1 MPKFSHLHVHS
12 QYSLLDGAAEIP
24 AMFKKAVA
32 DGMPG
37 IALTDH
43 GNMFGAYQFIAEAEK
58 INGKSGTPKIIP
70 ILGCEFYLVEDRHRK
85 KFGGGE
91 KDQRCHQLL
100 LAKNTTGYRNLV
112 KLASLGYIQ
121 GMYGKYPRI
130 DKELLLQYHEGLIAT
145 TCCLAADVPRAITRK
160 GEAEGEKVFKW
171 WLDLFGEDYYIELQR
186 HDIPEQNEVNLV
198 LQRFAAKYKVKMIA
212 SNDSHY
218 VEQSDFNAHDILLC
232 VNTGEKQSTPTFRE
246 YGDDDAMVKGRRF
259 SFYNDQFFFK
269 STEQMSELFADL
281 PEAIDNTNE
290 IVGKVE
296 IIKLQRDIMLP
307 NFPVPPQFVIHKTS
321 IFVDR
326 KDAPGQQKEI
336 TADVRNQWE
345 FLKYITYVGANLRYG
360 DITPHLRE
368 RIDFELQT
376 IHDMGFAG
384 YFLIVSDFIKA
395 GRDMG
400 VYIGAGRGSA
410 AGSVV
415 AYCIAITNIDPMKYN
430 LLFERFLNPE
440 RISMPDIDTD
450 FDDQGRQ
457 KVIDYVVD
465 KYGQNQVAQI
475 VTYGTMAAKSSIK
488 DVARVLD
495 LDLSI
500 SNYLTK
506 LVPDK
511 PGIKLKR
518 VLTAPLTAKDAG
530 KSGVKSLEEK
540 EDLRSEDMDNIRK
553 IREIYNYE
561 GKDPS
566 LVLQKKVL
574 QEAEKLEGS
583 VRGTGI
589 HAAGIIIAPTDL
601 TDLIPVCTAKDS
613 PLWVTQFEGN
623 VIESA
628 GVIKMDFLGLKNL
641 TILKDALQ
649 MIKENHGVEIDLDTI
664 PLDDVKT
671 FELYQRGDTDG
682 TFQFESIGMKQH
694 LRNLKP
700 DKFEDLIAMNALF
713 RPGPIKYIPNY
724 IARKHGREAVSYDLP
739 IMEEILHETYGITVY
754 QEQVMLLSQ
763 KLAGFSKGKADE
775 LRKVMGKKIR
785 EKLDKMKPEFIKGG
799 VDNGHPEDKLNK
811 IWTDWEDFA
820 SYAFNKSHS
829 TCYAYIAY
837 QTAYLKVHY
846 PAEYMAALLT
856 TNLGTLENLTS
867 YLDECR
873 RMGLPVL
880 GPDVNESGLNF
891 SVNKNGEIR
900 FGLKA
905 LKGMGDA
912 AAESLILERNE
923 NGPYQTIFDFVK
935 RVNLRTV
942 NKSSWEALAQGGAFD
957 SFEGLHRAQFF
968 AKESNEDA
976 TFLEKLIRFGGS
988 FQNMQQSS
996 QQSLFGDLGPVEVPD
1011 LKLPDCQPWSNIE
1024 KLKREKAIA
1033 GFFIS
1038 GHPLDDYRFDIDT
1051 FCNASLKKLKVNM
1064 AAAANFDIYIA
1075 GIVSKVR
1082 HEVAK
1087 NGNPYGRFLLED
1099 FDESIELALF
1109 KEDYL
1114 RFKHLLLDDTIVFLK
1129 LRTALRY
1136 NTVDQWEPRIQRIS
1150 LLSDVMDE
1158 QAKSLIMQIPLDNLT
1173 ENITPKIV
1181 EAIKLN
1187 KGTCKVKIEL
1197 FDFVNNYRV
1206 ETISAHKVVCSNA
1219 LKQLRNIPGINIK
1232 VKA

>member
-1 MPKFSHLHVHS
+1 MPQFSHLHVHS

-24 AMFKKAVA
+24 AMFQKAVA
-32 DGMPG
+32 DKMPG

-43 GNMFGAYQFIAEAEK
+43 GNMFGAFQFIAEAEK
-58 INGKSGTPKIIP
+58 INGKDAVPKIKP
-70 ILGCEFYLVEDRHRK
+70 ILGCEFYLVDDRHRK

-91 KDQRCHQLL
+91 KDLRYHQLL
-100 LAKNTTGYRNLV
+100 LAKNATGYRNLV
-112 KLASLGYIQ
+112 KLASLGFIQ

-145 TCCLAADVPRAITRK
+145 TCCLAAEVPRTISRK

-171 WLDLFGEDYYIELQR
+171 WLDLFGEDYYVELQR
-186 HDIPEQNEVNLV
+186 HDIPEQNEVNAV
-198 LQRFAAKYKVKMIA
+198 LQRFAAKHNVKMIA

-218 VEQSDFNAHDILLC
+218 VEQGDFNAHDILLC

-246 YGDDDAMVKGRRF
+246 YGDDDSMVKGRRF

-269 STEQMSELFADL
+269 TTEQMGSLFADL
-281 PEAIDNTNE
+281 PEALDNTGE
-290 IVGKVE
+290 IVSKVE
-296 IIKLQRDIMLP
+296 VLRLQRDILLP
-307 NFPVPPQFVIHKTS
+307 NFPVPPKFLIHQSS

-326 KDAPGQQKEI
+326 KDLPGSKKEI

-345 FLKYITYVGANLRYG
+345 FLKYITYAGASVRYG
-360 DITPHLRE
+360 EIRQETRE

-384 YFLIVSDFIKA
+384 YFLIVSDFIRA

-400 VYIGAGRGSA
+400 VFIGAGRGSA

-415 AYCIAITNIDPMKYN
+415 AYCIGITNIDPLKYD

-457 KVIDYVVD
+457 KVIDYVVE

-475 VTYGTMAAKSSIK
+475 VTFGTMAARSSIK

-495 LDLSI
+495 LDLGL

-506 LVPDK
+506 LVPEK
-511 PGIKLKR
+511 PGIKLTR
-518 VLTAPLTAKDAG
+518 VLTAPMLAKEGA
-530 KSGVKSLEEK
+530 KSLEEK
-540 EDLRSEDMDNIRK
+540 EELKPEDFENVRKLREV
-553 IREIYNYE
+553 YHYE
-561 GKDPS
+561 GKDES
-566 LVLQKKVL
+566 LILQRKVL
-574 QEAEKLEGS
+574 HEAEKLEGS
-583 VRGTGI
+583 IRGTGV

-613 PLWVTQFEGN
+613 ELWLTQFEGN
-623 VIESA
+623 IIESA

-641 TILKDALQ
+641 TILKDALV
-649 MIKENHGVEIDLDTI
+649 MIETNHGLKIDIDAI
-664 PLDDVKT
+664 PLDDPLT

-739 IMEEILHETYGITVY
+739 VMEEILHETYGITVY

-775 LRKVMGKKIR
+775 LRKAMGKKIR
-785 EKLDKMKPEFIKGG
+785 EKLDKLKPEFIAGG
-799 VDNGHPEDKLNK
+799 AANGHPEDRLKK
-811 IWTDWEDFA
+811 IWSDWEDFA

-829 TCYAYIAY
+829 TCYAFLAY

-856 TNLGTLENLTS
+856 TNLGTLETLAL

-873 RMGLPVL
+873 RMGILVL

-891 SVNKNGEIR
+891 TVNQNGEIR

-912 AAESLILERNE
+912 AADSLLAERIA
-923 NGPYQTIFDFVK
+923 NGPFKGIFDFIK

-942 NKSSWEALAQGGAFD
+942 NKGSMEALAQGGAFD
-957 SFEGLHRAQFF
+957 SFEGMHRAQFF
-968 AKESNEDA
+968 ARETSED
-976 TFLEKLIRFGGS
+976 TSFLEKLIRFGSS

-996 QQSLFGDLGPVEVPD
+996 QQSLFGDLGPVEIPD
-1011 LKLPDCQPWSNIE
+1011 LKLPDCQPWSNLE
-1024 KLKREKAIA
+1024 KLKREKATA

-1038 GHPLDDYRFDIDT
+1038 GHPLDDYRIELEN
-1051 FCNASLKKLKVNM
+1051 FCNSSVKKLKSNLAM
-1064 AAAANFDIYIA
+1064 AERMEVTVA
-1075 GIVSKVR
+1075 GIISKVR
-1082 HEVAK
+1082 HEVGK
-1087 NGNPYGRFLLED
+1087 SGNPYGKFTIED
-1099 FDESIELALF
+1099 FDESMELMLF

-1114 RFKHLLLDDTIVFLK
+1114 RFKHLLNEDTMVYLRLK
-1129 LRTALRY
+1129 TQPRY
-1136 NTVDQWEPRIQRIS
+1136 NQPDQYDVRVQRIS
-1150 LLSDVMDE
+1150 LLADLMDE
-1158 QAKSLIMQIPLDNLT
+1158 QAKLLTLQVSVDNLSDNLT
-1173 ENITPKIV
+1173 RKLIEIV
-1181 EAIKLN
+1181 KSN
-1187 KGTCKVKIEL
+1187 RGNCKV
-1197 FDFVNNYRV
+1197 RV
-1206 ETISAHKVVCSNA
+1206 ELLDLVNTFKVELSAGNHKVLCSKA
-1219 LKQLRNIPGINIK
+1219 VAQLKQLPGVIFRIK
-1232 VKA
+1232 A

>member
-12 QYSLLDGAAEIP
+12 QFSLLDGAAEIP
-24 AMFKKAVA
+24 AMFTKAVA

-37 IALTDH
+37 IAITDH
-43 GNMFGAYQFIAEAEK
+43 GNMFGAFQFIAEAEK
-58 INGKSGTPKIIP
+58 KNKDPKNPIIKP

-91 KDQRCHQLL
+91 KDLRYHQLL
-100 LAKNTTGYRNLV
+100 LAKNAIGYRNLV

-145 TCCLAADVPRAITRK
+145 TCCLAAEVPRTISRK

-171 WLDLFGEDYYIELQR
+171 WLDIFGEDYYVELQR
-186 HDIPEQNEVNLV
+186 HEIPEQNEVNLI
-198 LQRFAAKYKVKMIA
+198 LQRFAAKYNVKMIA

-246 YGDDDAMVKGRRF
+246 YGDDDAMVRGKRF

-269 STEQMSELFADL
+269 STGEMSSLFADL
-281 PEAIDNTNE
+281 PQAIDNTNE
-290 IVGKVE
+290 IVDKVE
-296 IIKLQRDIMLP
+296 ILKLQRDILLP
-307 NFPVPPQFVIHKTS
+307 NFPVPPEFLIHQKS

-326 KDAPGQQKEI
+326 KDKPGEQKEI

-345 FLKYITYVGANLRYG
+345 FLRHITYVGAKVRYG
-360 DITPHLRE
+360 EITEETRE
-368 RIDFELQT
+368 RLDFELHT

-384 YFLIVSDFIKA
+384 YFLIVSDFIRA
-395 GRDMG
+395 GREMN
-400 VYIGAGRGSA
+400 VFIGAGRGSA

-415 AYCIAITNIDPMKYN
+415 AYCIGITNIDPLKYN

-488 DVARVLD
+488 DVARVMD

-518 VLTAPLTAKDAG
+518 VLTAPITSKEGDN
-530 KSGVKSLEEK
+530 SLEAK
-540 EDLRSEDMDNIRK
+540 EDLRVEDLDNVRK

-561 GKDPS
+561 GADNS
-566 LVLQKKVL
+566 LQLQKNVL
-574 QEAEKLEGS
+574 HEAEKLEGS

-601 TDLIPVCTAKDS
+601 TDLIPVCVAKDS
-613 PLWVTQFEGN
+613 PLWVTQFEGT

-649 MIKENHGVEIDLDTI
+649 MIEQNHKIKLDIDQI

-671 FELYQRGDTDG
+671 YELYQRGDTDG

-739 IMEEILHETYGITVY
+739 AMEEILKETYGITVY

-775 LRKVMGKKIR
+775 LRKVMGKKIK
-785 EKLDKMKPEFIKGG
+785 EKLVKMKPEFIEGG
-799 VDNGHPEDKLNK
+799 VKNGHPEDKLNK

-856 TNLGTLENLTS
+856 ANLGTLETLTS

-873 RMGLPVL
+873 RMGLRVL

-891 SVNKNGEIR
+891 SVNQNGEIR

-912 AAESLILERNE
+912 AADSLLQERNE
-923 NGPYQTIFDFVK
+923 NGTFRNLFDFLK

-942 NKSSWEALAQGGAFD
+942 NKSSVEALAQGGAFD
-957 SFEGLHRAQFF
+957 TFEGLHRAQFF
-968 AKESNEDA
+968 AKEAGEDS
-976 TFLEKLIRFGGS
+976 TFLEKMLRFGTN
-988 FQNMQQSS
+988 FQNMQASS
-996 QQSLFGDLGPVEVPD
+996 QQSLFGDLGPVEIPD
-1011 LKLPDCQPWSNIE
+1011 PKLPDCQPWSNLE
-1024 KLKREKAIA
+1024 KLKREKLIA

-1038 GHPLDDYRFDIDT
+1038 GHPLDEYRLDIDS
-1051 FCNASLKKLKVNM
+1051 FCNANIKKVK
-1064 AAAANFDIYIA
+1064 AAVEAGNTYEMSIA
-1075 GIVSKVR
+1075 GIISKAR
-1082 HEVAK
+1082 HETAK
-1087 NGNPYGRFLLED
+1087 NGNPYGRFILED

-1109 KEDYL
+1109 REDYMKF
-1114 RFKHLLLDDTIVFLK
+1114 RHLLVEDTLVYLK
-1129 LRTALRY
+1129 VKIAAKY
-1136 NTVDQWEPRIQRIS
+1136 GSNDQFDVRINRIS
-1150 LLSDVMDE
+1150 LLSEIMDE
-1158 QAKSLIMQIPLDNLT
+1158 MTKSLTVKVDVDALNETTTNQLIDI
-1173 ENITPKIV
+1173 
-1181 EAIKLN
+1181 IKQC
-1187 KGTCKVKIEL
+1187 KGTCKIKFQML
-1197 FDFVNNYRV
+1197 DFNKGYKLDMSS
-1206 ETISAHKVVCSNA
+1206 TKYKVLSSTA
-1219 LKQLRNIPGINIK
+1219 SKLLKQIPGIHLQIK
-1232 VKA
+1232 

>member
-1 MPKFSHLHVHS
+1 
-12 QYSLLDGAAEIP
+12 
-24 AMFKKAVA
+24 MFQKAVG
-32 DGMPG
+32 DKMPG

-43 GNMFGAYQFIAEAEK
+43 GNMFGAFQFIAEAEK
-58 INGKSGTPKIIP
+58 VNGKHASPIIKP
-70 ILGCEFYLVEDRHRK
+70 IVGCEFYLVEDRHRK

-91 KDQRCHQLL
+91 KDLRYHQLL
-100 LAKNTTGYRNLV
+100 LAKNATGYRNLV

-145 TCCLAADVPRAITRK
+145 TCCLAAEVPRTISRK

-171 WLDLFGEDYYIELQR
+171 WLDIFGEDYYVELQR

-198 LQRFAAKYKVKMIA
+198 LQRFAAKYNVKMIA

-246 YGDDDAMVKGRRF
+246 YGDDDTVAKGRRF

-269 STEQMSELFADL
+269 STEQMSRLFADL
-281 PEAIDNTNE
+281 PAAIDNTNE
-290 IVGKVE
+290 IVDKVE
-296 IIKLQRDIMLP
+296 ILQLKRDILLP
-307 NFPVPPQFVIHKTS
+307 NFPVPVEFQTHTHSLFLE
-321 IFVDR
+321 R
-326 KDAPGQQKEI
+326 KDGHGKKEI

-345 FLKYITYVGANLRYG
+345 FLKHLTYIGAQVRYG
-360 DITPHLRE
+360 EVSPQIRE

-415 AYCIAITNIDPMKYN
+415 AYCTGITNIDPIKYN

-457 KVIDYVVD
+457 RVIDYVVQ

-518 VLTAPLTAKDAG
+518 VLTAPLTAKDGA
-530 KSGVKSLEEK
+530 KSLEEK
-540 EDLRSEDMDNIRK
+540 EDLRSEDMDNVRK
-553 IREIYNYE
+553 IREIYNFE
-561 GKDPS
+561 GADELMK
-566 LVLQKKVL
+566 LQKKVL

-601 TDLIPVCTAKDS
+601 TDLIPVCVAKDS

-641 TILKDALQ
+641 TILKDALL
-649 MIKENHGVEIDLDTI
+649 MIKQNHGVEIDLDTI
-664 PLDDVKT
+664 PLDDVPT
-671 FELYQRGDTDG
+671 FDLYQRGDTDG

-724 IARKHGREAVSYDLP
+724 IARKHGKEEVTYDLP
-739 IMEEILHETYGITVY
+739 IMEEILRETYGITVY

-799 VDNGHPEDKLNK
+799 VENGHPEDKLNK

-856 TNLGTLENLTS
+856 TNLGSVDSLTA

-873 RMGLPVL
+873 KMGLHVL

-891 SVNKNGEIR
+891 SVNKNKEIR

-912 AAESLILERNE
+912 AADSLLAERNE
-923 NGPYQTIFDFVK
+923 NGPYKNIFDFIK

-942 NKSSWEALAQGGAFD
+942 NKSSMEALAQGGAFD

-968 AKESNEDA
+968 YRESSEDT

-988 FQNMQQSS
+988 YQAMQQSS
-996 QQSLFGDLGPVEVPD
+996 QQSLFGDLGPVEIPD

-1033 GFFIS
+1033 SFFIS
-1038 GHPLDDYRFDIDT
+1038 GHPLDEYRFDIET
-1051 FCNASLKKLKVNM
+1051 FCNSTIKKLKDNLE
-1064 AAAANFDIYIA
+1064 AASTRDIYIA

-1087 NGNPYGRFLLED
+1087 NGNPYGRFTLED
-1099 FDESIELALF
+1099 FDDSLELSLF

-1114 RFKHLLLDDTIVFLK
+1114 KNKHMLVDDAIVYVK
-1129 LRTALRY
+1129 LRTAARWGS
-1136 NTVDQWEPRIQRIS
+1136 DQYEPRIQRIS

-1158 QAKSLIMQIPLDNLT
+1158 MAKGLILQVPIDNLNEPLT
-1173 ENITPKIV
+1173 NHIV
-1181 EAIKLN
+1181 DALQKN
-1187 KGTCKVKIEL
+1187 KGNCRVKVEF
-1197 FDFVNNYRV
+1197 FDFVNNYKV
-1206 ETISAHKVVCSNA
+1206 ETSSSKYKVLCSSATR
-1219 LKQLRNIPGINIK
+1219 QLRMVPGIHVK
-1232 VKA
+1232 VKT

>member
-1 MPKFSHLHVHS
+1 MPQFSHLHVHS

-24 AMFKKAVA
+24 AMFQKAVG
-32 DGMPG
+32 DKMPG

-43 GNMFGAYQFIAEAEK
+43 GNMFGAFQFIAEAEK
-58 INGKSGTPKIIP
+58 VNGKHAAPIIKP
-70 ILGCEFYLVEDRHRK
+70 IVGCEFYLVEDRHRK

-91 KDQRCHQLL
+91 KDLRYHQLL
-100 LAKNTTGYRNLV
+100 LAKNATGYRNLV

-145 TCCLAADVPRAITRK
+145 TCCLAAEVPRTIARK

-171 WLDLFGEDYYIELQR
+171 WLDIFGEDYYVELQR

-198 LQRFAAKYKVKMIA
+198 LQRFAAKYNVKMIA

-246 YGDDDAMVKGRRF
+246 YGDDDTVAKGRRF

-269 STEQMSELFADL
+269 STEQMSQLFADL
-281 PEAIDNTNE
+281 PAAIDNTNE
-290 IVGKVE
+290 IVDKVE
-296 IIKLQRDIMLP
+296 ILQLKRDILLP
-307 NFPVPPQFVIHKTS
+307 NFPVPVDFQTHTHSLFL
-321 IFVDR
+321 DR
-326 KDAPGQQKEI
+326 KDGPGKKEI
-336 TADVRNQWE
+336 TPDVRNQWE
-345 FLKYITYVGANLRYG
+345 FLKHLTYIGANVRYG
-360 DITPHLRE
+360 DVTPQIRE

-384 YFLIVSDFIKA
+384 YFLIVSDFIRA
-395 GRDMG
+395 GREMG

-415 AYCIAITNIDPMKYN
+415 AFCTGITNIDPIKYN

-457 KVIDYVVD
+457 RVIDYVVQ

-518 VLTAPLTAKDAG
+518 VLTAPLTAKDG
-530 KSGVKSLEEK
+530 PKSLEEK
-540 EDLRSEDMDNIRK
+540 EDLRAEDMDNVRK
-553 IREIYNYE
+553 IREIYNFE
-561 GKDPS
+561 GADTS
-566 LVLQKKVL
+566 MQLQKKVL
-574 QEAEKLEGS
+574 KEAEKLEGS

-601 TDLIPVCTAKDS
+601 TDLIPVCVAKDS

-641 TILKDALQ
+641 TILKDALL
-649 MIKENHGVEIDLDTI
+649 MIKQNHGVDIDLDTI
-664 PLDDVKT
+664 PLDDIPT

-724 IARKHGREAVSYDLP
+724 IARKHGREEVSYDLP
-739 IMEEILHETYGITVY
+739 VMEEILRETYGITVY

-799 VDNGHPEDKLNK
+799 VENGHPEDKLNK

-856 TNLGTLENLTS
+856 TNLGSVDSLTA

-873 RMGLPVL
+873 KMGLHVL

-891 SVNKNGEIR
+891 SVNKNQEIR

-912 AAESLILERNE
+912 AADSLLAERIE
-923 NGPYQTIFDFVK
+923 NGPYKNIFDFIK

-942 NKSSWEALAQGGAFD
+942 NKSSMEALAQGGAFD

-968 AKESNEDA
+968 HRESSEDT

-988 FQNMQQSS
+988 YQAMQQSS
-996 QQSLFGDLGPVEVPD
+996 QQSLFGDLGPVEIPD

-1033 GFFIS
+1033 SFFIS
-1038 GHPLDDYRFDIDT
+1038 GHPLDEFRFDIDT
-1051 FCNASLKKLKVNM
+1051 FCNATIKKLKENFE
-1064 AAAANFDIYIA
+1064 AASTRDIYIA

-1087 NGNPYGRFLLED
+1087 NGNPYGRFTLED
-1099 FDESIELALF
+1099 FDDSLELSLF

-1114 RFKHLLLDDTIVFLK
+1114 KNKHMLVDDAIVYVK
-1129 LRTALRY
+1129 LRTAARWGS
-1136 NTVDQWEPRIQRIS
+1136 DQFEPRIQRIS

-1158 QAKSLIMQIPLDNLT
+1158 MAKGLIVQVPIDNLNEPLT
-1173 ENITPKIV
+1173 NYIV
-1181 EAIKLN
+1181 DTLQKN
-1187 KGTCKVKIEL
+1187 KGNCRVKVEF
-1197 FDFVNNYRV
+1197 FDFVNNYKV
-1206 ETISAHKVVCSNA
+1206 ETSSTKYKVLCSSAA
-1219 LKQLRNIPGINIK
+1219 RQLRMMPGMNIK
-1232 VKA
+1232 VKT

>member
-24 AMFKKAVA
+24 AMFRKAVA
-32 DGMPG
+32 NGMPG
-37 IALTDH
+37 IAITDH
-43 GNMFGAYQFIAEAEK
+43 GNMFGAFQFIAEAEK
-58 INGKSGTPKIIP
+58 INAKETVPKIKP

-91 KDQRCHQLL
+91 KDVRCHQLL
-100 LAKNTTGYRNLV
+100 LAKNSTGYKNLV
-112 KLASLGYIQ
+112 KLASLGFIQ

-130 DKELLLQYHEGLIAT
+130 DKELLLQHHEGLIAT
-145 TCCLAADVPRAITRK
+145 TCCLAAEVPRTILRK

-171 WLDLFGEDYYIELQR
+171 WLDIFGEDYYVELQR
-186 HDIPEQNEVNLV
+186 HNIPEQNEVNLV
-198 LQRFAAKYKVKMIA
+198 LQRFAAKYNVKMIA

-218 VEQSDFNAHDILLC
+218 VEQSDSNAHDILLC
-232 VNTGEKQSTPTFRE
+232 VNTGAKQSTPTFRE
-246 YGDDDAMVKGRRF
+246 YGDDDAMVKGSRF

-269 STEQMSELFADL
+269 STEEMSQLFSDI

-290 IVGKVE
+290 IVSKVE
-296 IIKLQRDIMLP
+296 ILKLQRDILLP
-307 NFPVPPQFVIHKTS
+307 NFPVPLQFLIHKTS

-326 KDAPGQQKEI
+326 KDTGGKKEI

-345 FLKYITYVGANLRYG
+345 FLKHLTYIGAKVRYG
-360 DITPHLRE
+360 DITVQLRE

-395 GRDMG
+395 GREMG
-400 VYIGAGRGSA
+400 VFIGAGRGSA

-415 AYCIAITNIDPMKYN
+415 AFCIAITNIDPMKYD

-457 KVIDYVVD
+457 KVIDYVVQ

-518 VLTAPLTAKDAG
+518 VLTAPLTTKEG
-530 KSGVKSLEEK
+530 EQSLEAK

-553 IREIYNYE
+553 IREIYNYA
-561 GKDPS
+561 GTDGT
-566 LVLQKKVL
+566 LILQKKVL
-574 QEAEKLEGS
+574 HEAEKLEGS

-649 MIKENHGVEIDLDTI
+649 MIEENHGVKVDLDAI
-664 PLDDVKT
+664 PLDDTQT

-724 IARKHGREAVSYDLP
+724 IARKHGREAVTYDLP
-739 IMEEILHETYGITVY
+739 VMEEILRETYGITVY

-846 PAEYMAALLT
+846 PAEYMSALLT

-912 AAESLILERNE
+912 AAESLLLERNA
-923 NGPYQTIFDFVK
+923 NGPYSSIFDFIK

-942 NKSSWEALAQGGAFD
+942 NKGSMEALVQGGAFD

-968 AKESNEDA
+968 ARESTED
-976 TFLEKLIRFGGS
+976 TSFLEKLIRFGSS
-988 FQNMQQSS
+988 FQSMQLSS

-1011 LKLPDCQPWSNIE
+1011 LRLPDCQPWSNIE
-1024 KLKREKAIA
+1024 KLKREKLIA

-1038 GHPLDDYRFDIDT
+1038 GHPLDDFRLDIDT
-1051 FCNASLKKLKVNM
+1051 FCKSNIKKLK
-1064 AAAANFDIYIA
+1064 ANLVSLNPQDFAIA
-1075 GIVSKVR
+1075 GIISKVR
-1082 HEVAK
+1082 HEIAK
-1087 NGNPYGRFLLED
+1087 NGNPYGRFMLED
-1099 FDESIELALF
+1099 FDESIELSLF

-1114 RFKHLLLDDTIVFLK
+1114 KFRHLLVEDTIVFVK
-1129 LRTALRY
+1129 IRSQARY
-1136 NTVDQWEPRIQRIS
+1136 NATDQLEPRIQRIS
-1150 LLSDVMDE
+1150 LLSDLMDE
-1158 QAKSLIMQIPLDNLT
+1158 QAKALVIQIPFENLT
-1173 ENITPKIV
+1173 EILTRQLVDTLKM
-1181 EAIKLN
+1181 N

-1197 FDFVNNYRV
+1197 LDFVNNYKV
-1206 ETISAHKVVCSNA
+1206 EMVAPHHKVICSKTINHLKA
-1219 LKQLRNIPGINIK
+1219 LNGITCK

>member
-1 MPKFSHLHVHS
+1 M
-12 QYSLLDGAAEIP
+12 
-24 AMFKKAVA
+24 
-32 DGMPG
+32 
-37 IALTDH
+37 
-43 GNMFGAYQFIAEAEK
+43 
-58 INGKSGTPKIIP
+58 
-70 ILGCEFYLVEDRHRK
+70 
-85 KFGGGE
+85 
-91 KDQRCHQLL
+91 
-100 LAKNTTGYRNLV
+100 
-112 KLASLGYIQ
+112 
-121 GMYGKYPRI
+121 
-130 DKELLLQYHEGLIAT
+130 
-145 TCCLAADVPRAITRK
+145 
-160 GEAEGEKVFKW
+160 
-171 WLDLFGEDYYIELQR
+171 
-186 HDIPEQNEVNLV
+186 
-198 LQRFAAKYKVKMIA
+198 
-212 SNDSHY
+212 
-218 VEQSDFNAHDILLC
+218 
-232 VNTGEKQSTPTFRE
+232 
-246 YGDDDAMVKGRRF
+246 
-259 SFYNDQFFFK
+259 
-269 STEQMSELFADL
+269 
-281 PEAIDNTNE
+281 
-290 IVGKVE
+290 
-296 IIKLQRDIMLP
+296 
-307 NFPVPPQFVIHKTS
+307 
-321 IFVDR
+321 
-326 KDAPGQQKEI
+326 
-336 TADVRNQWE
+336 
-345 FLKYITYVGANLRYG
+345 
-360 DITPHLRE
+360 
-368 RIDFELQT
+368 
-376 IHDMGFAG
+376 
-384 YFLIVSDFIKA
+384 
-395 GRDMG
+395 
-400 VYIGAGRGSA
+400 
-410 AGSVV
+410 
-415 AYCIAITNIDPMKYN
+415 
-430 LLFERFLNPE
+430 LFERFLNPE

-457 KVIDYVVD
+457 KVIDYVVQ

-495 LDLSI
+495 LDLSF

-518 VLTAPLTAKDAG
+518 VLTAPLTPKDG
-530 KSGVKSLEEK
+530 KNSLEEK
-540 EDLRSEDMDNIRK
+540 EDLRSEDMDNVRK
-553 IREIYNYE
+553 IREIYNFT
-561 GKDPS
+561 GTDAS
-566 LVLQKKVL
+566 LLLQKKVL

-613 PLWVTQFEGN
+613 DLWVTQFEGN
-623 VIESA
+623 IIESA

-649 MIKENHGVEIDLDTI
+649 MIEENHNKKIDIDTI
-664 PLDDVKT
+664 PLDDAAT
-671 FELYQRGDTDG
+671 FELYQKGETDG

-739 IMEEILHETYGITVY
+739 IMEEILRETYGITVY

-785 EKLDKMKPEFIKGG
+785 EKLDKMKPEFITGG
-799 VDNGHPEDKLNK
+799 AANGHPEDKLNK

-846 PAEYMAALLT
+846 PSEYMAALLT
-856 TNLGTLENLTS
+856 ANLSTVDNLTA

-873 RMGLPVL
+873 RMGLVVS

-891 SVNKNGEIR
+891 SVNKNKEIR

-912 AAESLILERNE
+912 AADSLILERTE
-923 NGPYQTIFDFVK
+923 NGPYLNIFDFVK

-942 NKSSWEALAQGGAFD
+942 NKSSLEALAQGGAFD
-957 SFEGLHRAQFF
+957 SFEGMHRAQFF
-968 AKESNEDA
+968 ARESTEDT

-988 FQNMQQSS
+988 FQAMQQSS

-1011 LKLPDCQPWSNIE
+1011 LRIPDCQPWSNIE

-1033 GFFIS
+1033 SFFIS
-1038 GHPLDDYRFDIDT
+1038 GHPLDEYRFDIDT
-1051 FCNASLKKLKVNM
+1051 FCNTSIKKLKANM
-1064 AAAANFDIYIA
+1064 AAATSHDTFIS

-1082 HEVAK
+1082 HEIAK
-1087 NGNPYGRFLLED
+1087 NGNPYGRFVLED

-1114 RFKHLLLDDTIVFLK
+1114 KYKHLLLDDAIVFVR

-1136 NTVDQWEPRIQRIS
+1136 NTNDQFEPRILRIS

-1158 QAKSLIMQIPLDNLT
+1158 LARALTVQIPVENLT
-1173 ENITPKIV
+1173 ESVTKRIV
-1181 EAIKLN
+1181 ELAKTN
-1187 KGTCKVKIEL
+1187 KGSCKLRIEL
-1197 FDFVNNYRV
+1197 LDFVNNYKLEMV
-1206 ETISAHKVVCSNA
+1206 STQYKVNCSNA
-1219 LKQLRNIPGINIK
+1219 VKQLKLIPGVNLKIK
-1232 VKA
+1232 T

>member
-12 QYSLLDGAAEIP
+12 QYSLLDGAAEIG
-24 AMFKKAVA
+24 AMFKKAVD

-43 GNMFGAYQFIAEAEK
+43 GNMFGAFQFIAEAEK
-58 INGKSGTPKIIP
+58 TNKDHGSEIIKP

-91 KDQRCHQLL
+91 KDIRYHQLL
-100 LAKNTTGYRNLV
+100 LAKNAIGYRNLV
-112 KLASLGYIQ
+112 KLASLGFIQ
-121 GMYGKYPRI
+121 GIYGKYPRI

-145 TCCLAADVPRAITRK
+145 TCCLAAEVPRAITRK
-160 GEAEGEKVFKW
+160 GEAEAEKVFKW
-171 WLDLFGEDYYIELQR
+171 WLDIFGEDYYVELQR

-198 LQRFAAKYKVKMIA
+198 LQRFAAKYNVKMIA

-218 VEQSDFNAHDILLC
+218 VEQTDFNAHDILLC
-232 VNTGEKQSTPTFRE
+232 VNTGAKQSTPTFRE
-246 YGDDDAMVKGRRF
+246 YGDDDATAKGSRF

-269 STEQMSELFADL
+269 STEQMSQLFADI

-290 IVGKVE
+290 IVSKVE
-296 IIKLQRDIMLP
+296 MLKLQRDILLP
-307 NFPVPPQFVIHKTS
+307 NFPVPAEFLIHQTS

-326 KDAPGQQKEI
+326 KDKPEKKEI

-345 FLKYITYVGANLRYG
+345 FLRHLTYIGAKVRYNELTQEIR
-360 DITPHLRE
+360 D

-400 VYIGAGRGSA
+400 VFIGAGRGSA

-415 AYCIAITNIDPMKYN
+415 AYCIAITNIDPLKYN

-440 RISMPDIDTD
+440 RVSMPDIDTD

-457 KVIDYVVD
+457 KVIDYVVQ

-500 SNYLTK
+500 SNLLTK

-518 VLTAPLTAKDAG
+518 VLTAPMTAKDG
-530 KSGVKSLEEK
+530 KKSLEEV
-540 EDLRSEDMDNIRK
+540 EDLRSEDMENIRK
-553 IREIYNYE
+553 LREIYNSTSS
-561 GKDPS
+561 DS
-566 LVLQKKVL
+566 SVVLQKKVL
-574 QEAEKLEGS
+574 LEAEKLEGS
-583 VRGTGI
+583 IRGTGI

-613 PLWVTQFEGN
+613 DLWVTQFEGN

-641 TILKDALQ
+641 TILKDALV
-649 MIKENHGVEIDLDTI
+649 MIEQNHKVVIDLDTI
-664 PLDDVKT
+664 PLDDTPT
-671 FELYQRGDTDG
+671 FELYQRGETDG

-724 IARKHGREAVSYDLP
+724 IARKHGREAVAYDLP
-739 IMEEILHETYGITVY
+739 AMEEILKETYGITVY

-763 KLAGFSKGKADE
+763 KLAGFSKGTADE
-775 LRKVMGKKIR
+775 LRKAMGKKIR
-785 EKLDKMKPEFIKGG
+785 EKLDKLKPQFIEGG
-799 VDNGHPEDKLNK
+799 TANGHPDEKLKK

-820 SYAFNKSHS
+820 AYAFNKSHS

-856 TNLGTLENLTS
+856 SNLGTVDNLTI

-873 RMGLPVL
+873 RMGLRVL

-891 SVNKNGEIR
+891 SVNKNNEIR

-912 AAESLILERNE
+912 AADSLLEE
-923 NGPYQTIFDFVK
+923 
-935 RVNLRTV
+935 RTA
-942 NKSSWEALAQGGAFD
+942 N
-957 SFEGLHRAQFF
+957 
-968 AKESNEDA
+968 
-976 TFLEKLIRFGGS
+976 GS
-988 FQNMQQSS
+988 FKS
-996 QQSLFGDLGPVEVPD
+996 
-1011 LKLPDCQPWSNIE
+1011 
-1024 KLKREKAIA
+1024 
-1033 GFFIS
+1033 IS
-1038 GHPLDDYRFDIDT
+1038 
-1051 FCNASLKKLKVNM
+1051 
-1064 AAAANFDIYIA
+1064 
-1075 GIVSKVR
+1075 
-1082 HEVAK
+1082 
-1087 NGNPYGRFLLED
+1087 
-1099 FDESIELALF
+1099 
-1109 KEDYL
+1109 
-1114 RFKHLLLDDTIVFLK
+1114 
-1129 LRTALRY
+1129 
-1136 NTVDQWEPRIQRIS
+1136 
-1150 LLSDVMDE
+1150 
-1158 QAKSLIMQIPLDNLT
+1158 
-1173 ENITPKIV
+1173 
-1181 EAIKLN
+1181 
-1187 KGTCKVKIEL
+1187 
-1197 FDFVNNYRV
+1197 RV
-1206 ETISAHKVVCSNA
+1206 C
-1219 LKQLRNIPGINIK
+1219 
-1232 VKA
+1232 

>member
-24 AMFKKAVA
+24 AMFRKAVA

-43 GNMFGAYQFIAEAEK
+43 GNMFGAFQFIAEAEK
-58 INGKSGTPKIIP
+58 INGKNAVPIIKP
-70 ILGCEFYLVEDRHRK
+70 IVGCEFYLVEDRHRR
-85 KFGGGE
+85 KFTGGE
-91 KDQRCHQLL
+91 KDLRYHQLL
-100 LAKNTTGYRNLV
+100 LAKNALGYRNLV

-145 TCCLAADVPRAITRK
+145 TCCLGAEVPRTISAK
-160 GEAEGEKVFKW
+160 GEAEAEKVFKW
-171 WLDLFGEDYYIELQR
+171 WLDIFGEDYYVEIQR
-186 HDIPEQNEVNLV
+186 HDIPEQNEVNVV
-198 LQRFAAKYKVKMIA
+198 LQRFAAKYNVKLIA

-218 VEQSDFNAHDILLC
+218 VEQADSNAHDILLC

-246 YGDDDAMVKGRRF
+246 YGDGDALVKGRRF

-269 STEQMSELFADL
+269 STEQMSQLFADI
-281 PEAIDNTNE
+281 PQAIDNTNE

-296 IIKLQRDIMLP
+296 IIQLKRDILLP
-307 NFPVPPQFVIHKTS
+307 NFPVPPQFVIHRNS
-321 IFVDR
+321 IFADR
-326 KDAPGQQKEI
+326 KDVNGQKEI

-345 FLKYITYVGANLRYG
+345 FLKHLTYIGAKVRYG
-360 DITPHLRE
+360 EITPQLRE

-400 VYIGAGRGSA
+400 VFIGAGRGSA

-415 AYCIAITNIDPMKYN
+415 AYCTAITNIDPLKYN

-457 KVIDYVVD
+457 KVIDYVVQ

-518 VLTAPLTAKDAG
+518 VLSAPLTAKEG
-530 KSGVKSLEEK
+530 PKSLEEK

-553 IREIYNYE
+553 IREIYNFA
-561 GKDPS
+561 GTDAS
-566 LVLQKKVL
+566 LLLQKKVL
-574 QEAEKLEGS
+574 ELAEKLEGS

-601 TDLIPVCTAKDS
+601 TELIPVCIAKDS

-623 VIESA
+623 IIESA

-649 MIKENHGVEIDLDTI
+649 MIEENHGVKVDLDTI
-664 PLDDVKT
+664 PLDDTAT

-785 EKLDKMKPEFIKGG
+785 EKLDKMKPEFILGG
-799 VDNGHPEDKLNK
+799 TENGHPEDKLNK

-856 TNLGTLENLTS
+856 ANLGTVDNLTA

-873 RMGLPVL
+873 RMGLRVL
-880 GPDVNESGLNF
+880 GPDVNESDLNF
-891 SVNKNGEIR
+891 SVNQNKEIR

-912 AAESLILERNE
+912 AADSLLVERAE
-923 NGPYQTIFDFVK
+923 KGAYTSIFDFIK
-935 RVNLRTV
+935 RVNLRAV
-942 NKSSWEALAQGGAFD
+942 NKSSMEALAQGGAFD
-957 SFEGLHRAQFF
+957 SFEGMHRAQFF
-968 AKESNEDA
+968 AKESNEET

-988 FQNMQQSS
+988 FQAMQLSS

-1033 GFFIS
+1033 SFFIS
-1038 GHPLDDYRFDIDT
+1038 GHPLDEYRFDIDT
-1051 FCNASLKKLKVNM
+1051 FCNATIKRLKENM
-1064 AAAANFDIYIA
+1064 AGAATRDVFIA

-1087 NGNPYGRFLLED
+1087 NGNPYGRFMLED
-1099 FDESIELALF
+1099 FDESIELSLF

-1114 RFKHLLLDDTIVFLK
+1114 KFKHMLIDDTIVFVK

-1136 NTVDQWEPRIQRIS
+1136 NTTDQFEPRIQRIS
-1150 LLSDVMDE
+1150 LLGDVMDE
-1158 QAKSLIMQIPLDNLT
+1158 QAKALILQIPFDNLT
-1173 ENITPKIV
+1173 DAFTYQIIDAVK
-1181 EAIKLN
+1181 KN
-1187 KGTCKVKIEL
+1187 KGNCKVRVEL

-1206 ETISAHKVVCSNA
+1206 ETVSTQHKVVCSNTV
-1219 LKQLRNIPGINIK
+1219 KQLGGLQGIKIK

>member
-1 MPKFSHLHVHS
+1 MPQFSHLHVHS

-24 AMFKKAVA
+24 AMFQKAVG
-32 DGMPG
+32 DKMPG

-43 GNMFGAYQFIAEAEK
+43 GNMFGAFQFIAEAEK
-58 INGKSGTPKIIP
+58 VNGKHASPIIKP
-70 ILGCEFYLVEDRHRK
+70 IVGCEFYLVEDRHRK

-91 KDQRCHQLL
+91 KDLRYHQLL
-100 LAKNTTGYRNLV
+100 LAKNATGYRNLV
-112 KLASLGYIQ
+112 KLASLGFIQ

-145 TCCLAADVPRAITRK
+145 TCCLAAEVPRTISRK

-171 WLDLFGEDYYIELQR
+171 WLDIFGEDYYVELQR
-186 HDIPEQNEVNLV
+186 HDIPEQNEVNII
-198 LQRFAAKYKVKMIA
+198 LQRFAAKYNVKMIA

-246 YGDDDAMVKGRRF
+246 YGDDDTVAKGRRF

-269 STEQMSELFADL
+269 STEQMSQLFADL
-281 PEAIDNTNE
+281 PAAIDNTNE
-290 IVGKVE
+290 IVDKVE
-296 IIKLQRDIMLP
+296 ILQLKRDILLP
-307 NFPVPPQFVIHKTS
+307 NFPVPPEFNTHTHS
-321 IFVDR
+321 LYLDR
-326 KDAPGQQKEI
+326 KDGPGKKEI

-345 FLKYITYVGANLRYG
+345 FLKHLTYIGAQVRYG
-360 DITPHLRE
+360 EVSPQIRE

-415 AYCIAITNIDPMKYN
+415 AYCTGITNIDPIKYN

-457 KVIDYVVD
+457 RVIDYVVQ

-511 PGIKLKR
+511 PGTKLKR
-518 VLTAPLTAKDAG
+518 VLTAPLTSKDGA
-530 KSGVKSLEEK
+530 KSLEEK
-540 EDLRSEDMDNIRK
+540 EDLRSEDMDNVRK
-553 IREIYNYE
+553 IREIYNFE
-561 GKDPS
+561 GADE
-566 LVLQKKVL
+566 LMRLQKKVL

-601 TDLIPVCTAKDS
+601 TDLIPVCVAKDS

-641 TILKDALQ
+641 TILKDALL
-649 MIKENHGVEIDLDTI
+649 MIKQNHGVEIDLDTI
-664 PLDDVKT
+664 PLADEPT

-724 IARKHGREAVSYDLP
+724 IARKHGKEEVSYDLP
-739 IMEEILHETYGITVY
+739 VMEEILRETYGITVY

-799 VDNGHPEDKLNK
+799 VGNGHPEDKLNK

-856 TNLGTLENLTS
+856 TNLGSVDSLTA

-873 RMGLPVL
+873 KMGLHVL

-891 SVNKNGEIR
+891 SVNKNQEIR

-912 AAESLILERNE
+912 AADSLLAERNE
-923 NGPYQTIFDFVK
+923 NGPYKNIFDFIK

-942 NKSSWEALAQGGAFD
+942 NKSSMEALAQGGAFD

-968 AKESNEDA
+968 HRESSEDT

-988 FQNMQQSS
+988 YQAMQQSS
-996 QQSLFGDLGPVEVPD
+996 QQSLFGDLGPVEIPD

-1033 GFFIS
+1033 SFFIS
-1038 GHPLDDYRFDIDT
+1038 GHPLDEYRFDIET
-1051 FCNASLKKLKVNM
+1051 FCNSTIKKLKDNLE
-1064 AAAANFDIYIA
+1064 AASTRDIYIA

-1087 NGNPYGRFLLED
+1087 NGNPYGRFTLED
-1099 FDESIELALF
+1099 FDDSLELSLF

-1114 RFKHLLLDDTIVFLK
+1114 KNKHMLVDDAIVYVK
-1129 LRTALRY
+1129 LRTAARWGS
-1136 NTVDQWEPRIQRIS
+1136 DQFEPRIQRIS

-1158 QAKSLIMQIPLDNLT
+1158 MAKGLILQVPIDNLNDPLT
-1173 ENITPKIV
+1173 NHIV
-1181 EAIKLN
+1181 DALQKN
-1187 KGTCKVKIEL
+1187 KGNCRVKVEF
-1197 FDFVNNYRV
+1197 FDFVNNYKV
-1206 ETISAHKVVCSNA
+1206 ETSSAKYKVLCSGA
-1219 LKQLRNIPGINIK
+1219 TRQLRMVPGIHVK
-1232 VKA
+1232 VKT

>member
-1 MPKFSHLHVHS
+1 MPQFSHLHVHS

-24 AMFKKAVA
+24 AMFKKAVDDA
-32 DGMPG
+32 MPG

-43 GNMFGAYQFIAEAEK
+43 GNMFGAFQFIAEAEK
-58 INGKSGTPKIIP
+58 INGKSEKIKIKP
-70 ILGCEFYLVEDRHRK
+70 ILGCEFYLVDDRSRK

-91 KDQRCHQLL
+91 KDVRYHQLL
-100 LAKNTTGYRNLV
+100 LAKNANGYRNLV
-112 KLASLGYIQ
+112 KLASLGFIQ

-130 DKELLLQYHEGLIAT
+130 DKELIMQYHQGLIAT
-145 TCCLAADVPRAITRK
+145 TCCLGAEVPRTILSK
-160 GEAEGEKVFKW
+160 GEAEGEKLFKW
-171 WLDLFGEDYYIELQR
+171 WLDIFGDDYYVELQR

-198 LQRFAAKYKVKMIA
+198 LQRFAAKYNVKMIA

-218 VEQSDFNAHDILLC
+218 VEQSDYNAHDILLC

-246 YGDDDAMVKGRRF
+246 YGDGDIQVKGRRF

-269 STEQMSELFADL
+269 STDQMSQLFADL
-281 PEAIDNTNE
+281 PQAIDNTNE
-290 IVGKVE
+290 IVDKVE
-296 IIKLQRDIMLP
+296 VIKLNRDILLP
-307 NFPVPPQFVIHKTS
+307 NFPVPPQFLIHKTS
-321 IFVDR
+321 LFVDR
-326 KDAPGQQKEI
+326 KDINGQKEI

-345 FLKYITYVGANLRYG
+345 FLKHLTYIGAKVRYG
-360 DITPHLRE
+360 EITPELRE

-415 AYCIAITNIDPMKYN
+415 AYCTAITNIDPMKYN

-457 KVIDYVVD
+457 KVIDYVVQ

-475 VTYGTMAAKSSIK
+475 ITYGTMAAKSSIK

-518 VLTAPLTAKDAG
+518 VLTAPLTSKDG
-530 KSGVKSLEEK
+530 SKSLEEK
-540 EDLRSEDMDNIRK
+540 EELRTEDIDNIRK
-553 IREIYNYE
+553 IREIYNFSGTDKSME
-561 GKDPS
+561 
-566 LVLQKKVL
+566 LQKKVL

-583 VRGTGI
+583 IRGTGI
-589 HAAGIIIAPTDL
+589 HAAGIIIAPNDL
-601 TDLIPVCTAKDS
+601 TDLIPVCIAKDS

-623 VIESA
+623 IIESA

-649 MIKENHGVEIDLDTI
+649 MIEENHGVKIDLDAI
-664 PLDDVKT
+664 PLDDPAT
-671 FELYQRGDTDG
+671 YELYQQGETDG

-724 IARKHGREAVSYDLP
+724 IARKHGRETVTYDLP
-739 IMEEILHETYGITVY
+739 AMEEILRETYGITVY

-775 LRKVMGKKIR
+775 LRKAMGKKIR
-785 EKLDKMKPEFIKGG
+785 EKLDKMKPEFIMGG
-799 VDNGHPEDKLNK
+799 TANGHPEDKLNK
-811 IWTDWEDFA
+811 IWADWEDFA

-856 TNLGTLENLTS
+856 ANLGTVDNLTV

-873 RMGLPVL
+873 RMGLRVL

-891 SVNKNGEIR
+891 SVNRNREIR

-912 AAESLILERNE
+912 AADSLLAERADH
-923 NGPYQTIFDFVK
+923 GPYLSIFDFIK

-942 NKSSWEALAQGGAFD
+942 NKSSIEALAQGGAFD
-957 SFEGLHRAQFF
+957 SFEGIHRAHFF
-968 AKESNEDA
+968 AKESGEDT

-988 FQNMQQSS
+988 FQAMQQSA
-996 QQSLFGDLGPVEVPD
+996 QQSLFGDLGPVEIPD

-1024 KLKREKAIA
+1024 KLKREKNIA
-1033 GFFIS
+1033 SFFIS
-1038 GHPLDDYRFDIDT
+1038 GHPLDDYRFDIEA
-1051 FCNASLKKLKVNM
+1051 FCNSSVKKLKSNLAG
-1064 AAAANFDIYIA
+1064 AALHDVFIA

-1087 NGNPYGRFLLED
+1087 NGNPYGRFTLED
-1099 FDESIELALF
+1099 FDEAIELALF

-1114 RFKHLLLDDTIVFLK
+1114 KFKHLLIDDAIVFVK
-1129 LRTALRY
+1129 IRAALRY
-1136 NTVDQWEPRIQRIS
+1136 GTTDQYEPRIQRIS

-1158 QAKSLIMQIPLDNLT
+1158 QAKGLILQLPIDYLNELLADHIIDVL
-1173 ENITPKIV
+1173 KR
-1181 EAIKLN
+1181 N
-1187 KGTCKVKIEL
+1187 KGNSRVRIEF

-1206 ETISAHKVVCSNA
+1206 ETISSQYKVTCSTA
-1219 LKQLRNIPGINIK
+1219 VKQLRLMPGINIRIK
-1232 VKA
+1232 T

>member
-12 QYSLLDGAAEIP
+12 QYSLLDGAADIP
-24 AMFKKAVA
+24 AMFSKAVT

-43 GNMFGAYQFIAEAEK
+43 GNMFGAFQFIAEAEK
-58 INGKSGTPKIIP
+58 INGKKSVPTIKP

-91 KDQRCHQLL
+91 KDIRYHQLL
-100 LAKNTTGYRNLV
+100 LAKNALGYRNLV
-112 KLASLGYIQ
+112 KLASLGFIQ
-121 GMYGKYPRI
+121 GVYGKYPRI

-145 TCCLAADVPRAITRK
+145 TCCLAAEVPRTISRK

-171 WLDLFGEDYYIELQR
+171 WLDIFGEDYYVELQR

-198 LQRFAAKYKVKMIA
+198 LQRYAAKHGVKMIA

-218 VEQSDFNAHDILLC
+218 VEQTDFNAHDILLC
-232 VNTGEKQSTPTFRE
+232 VNTGQKQSTPTFRE
-246 YGDDDAMVKGRRF
+246 YGDDDAMVKGTRF

-269 STEQMSELFADL
+269 NTSQMSQLFADL

-290 IVGKVE
+290 IVDKVE
-296 IIKLQRDIMLP
+296 IIQLKRDILLP
-307 NFPVPPQFVIHKTS
+307 NFPVPPDFLIHHTS

-326 KDAPGQQKEI
+326 KDIVEKKEI
-336 TADVRNQWE
+336 TADARNQWE
-345 FLKYITYVGANLRYG
+345 FLKHMTYIGANVRYG
-360 DITPHLRE
+360 EITPELRE

-395 GRDMG
+395 GREMG
-400 VYIGAGRGSA
+400 VFIGAGRGSA

-415 AYCIAITNIDPMKYN
+415 AYCIAITNIEPLKYN

-457 KVIDYVVD
+457 KVIDYVVQ

-495 LDLSI
+495 LDLSF

-518 VLTAPLTAKDAG
+518 VLTAPLTPKDG
-530 KSGVKSLEEK
+530 KNSLEEK

-553 IREIYNYE
+553 IREIYNFT
-561 GKDPS
+561 GTDAS
-566 LVLQKKVL
+566 LLLQKKVL

-613 PLWVTQFEGN
+613 DLWVTQFEGN
-623 VIESA
+623 IIESA

-649 MIKENHGVEIDLDTI
+649 MIQENHNKKIDIDTI
-664 PLDDVKT
+664 PLDDAAT
-671 FELYQRGDTDG
+671 FELYQKGETDG

-739 IMEEILHETYGITVY
+739 IMEEILRETYGITVY

-785 EKLDKMKPEFIKGG
+785 EKLDKMKPEFITGG
-799 VDNGHPEDKLNK
+799 AANGHPEDKLNK

-846 PAEYMAALLT
+846 PSEYMAALLT
-856 TNLGTLENLTS
+856 ANLSTVDNLTA

-873 RMGLPVL
+873 RMGLVVS

-891 SVNKNGEIR
+891 SVNKNKEIR

-912 AAESLILERNE
+912 AADSLILERNE
-923 NGPYQTIFDFVK
+923 NGPYLNIFDFVK

-942 NKSSWEALAQGGAFD
+942 NKSSLEALAQGGAFD
-957 SFEGLHRAQFF
+957 SFEGMHRAQFF
-968 AKESNEDA
+968 ARESTEDT

-988 FQNMQQSS
+988 FQAMQQSS

-1011 LKLPDCQPWSNIE
+1011 LRIPDCQPWSNIE

-1033 GFFIS
+1033 SFFIS
-1038 GHPLDDYRFDIDT
+1038 GHPLDEYRFDIDT
-1051 FCNASLKKLKVNM
+1051 FCNTSIKKLKANM
-1064 AAAANFDIYIA
+1064 AAAASHDTFIS

-1082 HEVAK
+1082 HEIAK
-1087 NGNPYGRFLLED
+1087 NGNPYGRFVLED

-1114 RFKHLLLDDTIVFLK
+1114 KYKHLLLDDAIVFVR

-1136 NTVDQWEPRIQRIS
+1136 NTVDQFEPRIQRIS

-1158 QAKSLIMQIPLDNLT
+1158 QARALTLQIPVENLT
-1173 ENITPKIV
+1173 ESVTKRIV
-1181 EAIKLN
+1181 ELAKTN
-1187 KGTCKVKIEL
+1187 KGTCKLRIEL
-1197 FDFVNNYRV
+1197 LDFVNNYKIEMV
-1206 ETISAHKVVCSNA
+1206 STQYKVTCSNA
-1219 LKQLRNIPGINIK
+1219 VKQLKLLPGVNLKIK
-1232 VKA
+1232 T

>member
-12 QYSLLDGAAEIP
+12 QYSLLDGAADIP
-24 AMFKKAVA
+24 SMFKKAVA

-43 GNMFGAYQFIAEAEK
+43 GNMFGAFQFIAEAEK
-58 INGKSGTPKIIP
+58 INAQYASPVIKP

-91 KDQRCHQLL
+91 KDVRYHQLL
-100 LAKNTTGYRNLV
+100 LAKNALGYRNLV
-112 KLASLGYIQ
+112 KLASLGFIQ
-121 GMYGKYPRI
+121 GVYGKYPRI

-145 TCCLAADVPRAITRK
+145 TCCLGAEVPRTILRK
-160 GEAEGEKVFKW
+160 GEAEGEKIFKW
-171 WLDLFGEDYYIELQR
+171 WLDIFGEDYYVELQR
-186 HDIPEQNEVNLV
+186 HSIPEQDEVNLV
-198 LQRFAAKYKVKMIA
+198 LQRFAVKHNVKIIA

-218 VEQSDFNAHDILLC
+218 VEQTDFNAHDILLC
-232 VNTGEKQSTPTFRE
+232 VNTGQKQNTPTFRE
-246 YGDDDAMVKGRRF
+246 YGDDDAVTKGSRF

-269 STEQMSELFADL
+269 TTEQMGKLFSDI
-281 PEAIDNTNE
+281 PESIDNTNE

-296 IIKLQRDIMLP
+296 FIKLTRDILLP
-307 NFPVPPQFVIHKTS
+307 NFPVPPQFIIHNTS
-321 IFVDR
+321 IYVDR
-326 KDAPGQQKEI
+326 KDLVGQKKEI

-345 FLKYITYVGANLRYG
+345 FLKYLTYIGAELRYG
-360 DITPHLRE
+360 EITPQLRE
-368 RIDFELQT
+368 RIDFELHT

-395 GRDMG
+395 GRNMG
-400 VYIGAGRGSA
+400 VFIGAGRGSA

-415 AYCIAITNIDPMKYN
+415 AYCIAITNIDPMKYD

-457 KVIDYVVD
+457 KVIDYVVQ

-518 VLTAPLTAKDAG
+518 VLTAPLTAKDG
-530 KSGVKSLEEK
+530 KQSLEEK

-553 IREIYNYE
+553 IREIYNFT
-561 GKDPS
+561 GSDIS
-566 LVLQKKVL
+566 TLLQKKVL

-649 MIKENHGVEIDLDTI
+649 MIEENHDIKVNLDTI
-664 PLDDVKT
+664 PLDDLET
-671 FELYQRGDTDG
+671 FGLYQRGETDG

-739 IMEEILHETYGITVY
+739 IMEEILRETYGITVY

-785 EKLDKMKPEFIKGG
+785 EKLDKMKPEFIAGG
-799 VDNGHPEDKLNK
+799 AANGHPEDKLNK

-856 TNLGTLENLTS
+856 ANLGTVENLTS

-873 RMGLPVL
+873 RMGLRVL
-880 GPDVNESGLNF
+880 GPDINESDLNF
-891 SVNKNGEIR
+891 SVNKNKEIR

-905 LKGMGDA
+905 LKGMGEA
-912 AAESLILERNE
+912 AADSLLVERRE
-923 NGPYQTIFDFVK
+923 NGPYTNIFDFIK

-942 NKSSWEALAQGGAFD
+942 NKSSMEALAQGGAFD
-957 SFEGLHRAQFF
+957 SFEGMHRAQFF
-968 AKESNEDA
+968 AKETSED
-976 TFLEKLIRFGGS
+976 TSFLEKLLRFGNT
-988 FQNMQQSS
+988 FQAMQLSS

-1011 LKLPDCQPWSNIE
+1011 LKLPDCQTWSNIE

-1033 GFFIS
+1033 SFFIS
-1038 GHPLDDYRFDIDT
+1038 GHPLDEYRFDIDT
-1051 FCNASLKKLKVNM
+1051 FCNMSIKKLKANL
-1064 AAAANFDIYIA
+1064 AAAAGHDVFIS
-1075 GIVSKVR
+1075 GIISKVR

-1087 NGNPYGRFLLED
+1087 NGNAYGRFTLED
-1099 FDESIELALF
+1099 FDESIELSVY

-1114 RFKHLLLDDTIVFLK
+1114 KFKHILIDDTIVFVR

-1136 NTVDQWEPRIQRIS
+1136 GTDDQFEPRIQRIS
-1150 LLSDVMDE
+1150 LLGDVMDE
-1158 QAKSLIMQIPLDNLT
+1158 QARALTLQISVDNLT
-1173 ENITPKIV
+1173 ETVTSQLVASIKASKGNCKLRVELLDFTNNYKIEMV
-1181 EAIKLN
+1181 STQYKVQCSSAIKHLKLVPGVN
-1187 KGTCKVKIEL
+1187 LKVK
-1197 FDFVNNYRV
+1197 
-1206 ETISAHKVVCSNA
+1206 S
-1219 LKQLRNIPGINIK
+1219 
-1232 VKA
+1232 

>member
-1 MPKFSHLHVHS
+1 MS
-12 QYSLLDGAAEIP
+12 Q
-24 AMFKKAVA
+24 
-32 DGMPG
+32 
-37 IALTDH
+37 
-43 GNMFGAYQFIAEAEK
+43 
-58 INGKSGTPKIIP
+58 
-70 ILGCEFYLVEDRHRK
+70 
-85 KFGGGE
+85 
-91 KDQRCHQLL
+91 
-100 LAKNTTGYRNLV
+100 
-112 KLASLGYIQ
+112 
-121 GMYGKYPRI
+121 
-130 DKELLLQYHEGLIAT
+130 
-145 TCCLAADVPRAITRK
+145 
-160 GEAEGEKVFKW
+160 
-171 WLDLFGEDYYIELQR
+171 
-186 HDIPEQNEVNLV
+186 
-198 LQRFAAKYKVKMIA
+198 
-212 SNDSHY
+212 
-218 VEQSDFNAHDILLC
+218 
-232 VNTGEKQSTPTFRE
+232 
-246 YGDDDAMVKGRRF
+246 
-259 SFYNDQFFFK
+259 
-269 STEQMSELFADL
+269 LFADL

-290 IVGKVE
+290 IVDKVE
-296 IIKLQRDIMLP
+296 IIQLKRDILLP
-307 NFPVPPQFVIHKTS
+307 NFPVPPDFLIHHTS

-326 KDAPGQQKEI
+326 KDIVGQKEI
-336 TADVRNQWE
+336 TADARNQWE
-345 FLKYITYVGANLRYG
+345 FLKHLTYIGANVRYG
-360 DITPHLRE
+360 EITPEIRE

-384 YFLIVSDFIKA
+384 YFLIVSDFIQA
-395 GRDMG
+395 GRAMG
-400 VYIGAGRGSA
+400 VFIGAGRGSA

-415 AYCIAITNIDPMKYN
+415 AYCIAITNIEPLKYN

-457 KVIDYVVD
+457 KVIDYVVQ

-495 LDLSI
+495 LDLSF

-518 VLTAPLTAKDAG
+518 VLTAPLTPKDG
-530 KSGVKSLEEK
+530 KNSLEEK
-540 EDLRSEDMDNIRK
+540 EDLRSEDMDNVRK
-553 IREIYNYE
+553 IREIYNFT
-561 GKDPS
+561 GTDAS
-566 LVLQKKVL
+566 LLLQKKVL

-613 PLWVTQFEGN
+613 DLWVTQFEGN
-623 VIESA
+623 IIESA

-649 MIKENHGVEIDLDTI
+649 MIEENHNEKIDIDTI
-664 PLDDVKT
+664 PLDDAAT
-671 FELYQRGDTDG
+671 FELYQKGETDG

-739 IMEEILHETYGITVY
+739 IMEEILRETYGITVY

-785 EKLDKMKPEFIKGG
+785 EKLDKMKPEFITGG
-799 VDNGHPEDKLNK
+799 AANGHPEDKLNK

-846 PAEYMAALLT
+846 PSEYMAALLT
-856 TNLGTLENLTS
+856 ANLSTVDNLTA

-873 RMGLPVL
+873 RMGLVVS

-891 SVNKNGEIR
+891 SVNKNKEIR

-912 AAESLILERNE
+912 AADSLILERTE
-923 NGPYQTIFDFVK
+923 NGPYLNIFDFVK

-942 NKSSWEALAQGGAFD
+942 NKSSLEALAQGGAFD
-957 SFEGLHRAQFF
+957 SFEGMHRAQFF
-968 AKESNEDA
+968 ARESTEDT

-988 FQNMQQSS
+988 FQAMLQSS

-1011 LKLPDCQPWSNIE
+1011 LRIPDCQPWSNIE

-1033 GFFIS
+1033 SFFIS
-1038 GHPLDDYRFDIDT
+1038 GHPLDEYRFDIDT
-1051 FCNASLKKLKVNM
+1051 FCNTSIKKLKANM
-1064 AAAANFDIYIA
+1064 AAATSHDTFIS

-1082 HEVAK
+1082 HEIAK
-1087 NGNPYGRFLLED
+1087 NGNPYGRFVLED

-1114 RFKHLLLDDTIVFLK
+1114 KYKHLLLDDAIVFIR

-1136 NTVDQWEPRIQRIS
+1136 NTVDQFEPRILRIS

-1158 QAKSLIMQIPLDNLT
+1158 LARALTVQIPVENLT
-1173 ENITPKIV
+1173 ESVTKRIV
-1181 EAIKLN
+1181 EMAKTN
-1187 KGTCKVKIEL
+1187 KGTCKLRIEL
-1197 FDFVNNYRV
+1197 LDFVNNYKIEMV
-1206 ETISAHKVVCSNA
+1206 STQYKVTCSNA
-1219 LKQLRNIPGINIK
+1219 VKQLKLIPGVNLKIK
-1232 VKA
+1232 T

>member
-43 GNMFGAYQFIAEAEK
+43 GNMFGAFQFIAEAEK
-58 INGKSGTPKIIP
+58 TNGNNTTPSIKP

-91 KDQRCHQLL
+91 KDVRYHQLL
-100 LAKNTTGYRNLV
+100 LAKNATGYKNLV

-145 TCCLAADVPRAITRK
+145 TCCLAAEVPRTISRK
-160 GEAEGEKVFKW
+160 GESEAEKVFKW
-171 WLDLFGEDYYIELQR
+171 WLDIFGEDYYVELQR
-186 HDIPEQNEVNLV
+186 HEIPEQNEVNLV
-198 LQRFAAKYKVKMIA
+198 LQRFAAKYNVKMIA

-218 VEQSDFNAHDILLC
+218 VEQEDFNAHDILLC

-246 YGDDDAMVKGRRF
+246 YADNDSMVKGRRF

-269 STEQMSELFADL
+269 TTEQMNLLFADV

-290 IVGKVE
+290 IVDKVE
-296 IIKLQRDIMLP
+296 IIRLQRDIMLP
-307 NFPVPPQFVIHKTS
+307 NFPVPPQFNLHRNS
-321 IFVDR
+321 IFTER
-326 KDAPGQQKEI
+326 KDVNGQKEI

-345 FLKYITYVGANLRYG
+345 FLKHITYVGANVRYG
-360 DITPHLRE
+360 EITPQIRE

-415 AYCIAITNIDPMKYN
+415 AYCTAITNIDPLKYN

-457 KVIDYVVD
+457 KVIDYVVQ

-518 VLTAPLTAKDAG
+518 VLTAPLTQKEG
-530 KSGVKSLEEK
+530 PKSLEEK
-540 EDLRSEDMDNIRK
+540 EDLRSEDMDNVRK
-553 IREIYNYE
+553 IREIYNFS
-561 GKDPS
+561 GTDTS
-566 LVLQKKVL
+566 ILLQKQVL
-574 QEAEKLEGS
+574 ELASKLEGS

-601 TDLIPVCTAKDS
+601 TDLIPVCVAKDS

-649 MIKENHGVEIDLDTI
+649 MIEENHGIKIDLDTI
-664 PLDDVKT
+664 PLDDVPT

-739 IMEEILHETYGITVY
+739 VMEEILQETYGITVY

-785 EKLDKMKPEFIKGG
+785 EKLDKMKPEFISGG
-799 VDNGHPEDKLNK
+799 TGNGHPEDKLNK

-856 TNLGTLENLTS
+856 ANLGTVDNLTA

-873 RMGLPVL
+873 RMDLRVL

-891 SVNKNGEIR
+891 SVNKNKEIR

-912 AAESLILERNE
+912 AADSLLTERTE
-923 NGPYQTIFDFVK
+923 HGPYTGIFDFIK

-942 NKSSWEALAQGGAFD
+942 NKSSMEALAQGGAFD
-957 SFEGLHRAQFF
+957 SFEGMHRAQFF
-968 AKESNEDA
+968 AKESNEDI

-988 FQNMQQSS
+988 FQTMQLSS

-1011 LKLPDCQPWSNIE
+1011 LKLPDCPSWSNIE

-1033 GFFIS
+1033 SFFIS
-1038 GHPLDDYRFDIDT
+1038 GHPLDEYKFEIDT
-1051 FCNASLKKLKVNM
+1051 FCNVSIRKLKANM
-1064 AAAANFDIYIA
+1064 AAAASHDIFIA

-1087 NGNPYGRFLLED
+1087 NGNPYGRFTIED
-1099 FDESIELALF
+1099 FDESIELSLF

-1114 RFKHLLLDDTIVFLK
+1114 KFKHLLEEDRIVFVK
-1129 LRTALRY
+1129 LRTAPRY
-1136 NTVDQWEPRIQRIS
+1136 NTPDQFEPRIQRIS
-1150 LLSDVMDE
+1150 LLSDIMDE
-1158 QAKSLIMQIPLDNLT
+1158 QAKALNIQIPFDNLNDSLT
-1173 ENITPKIV
+1173 YKIIDAV
-1181 EAIKLN
+1181 KKN
-1187 KGTCKVKIEL
+1187 KGNCKVRVEL

-1206 ETISAHKVVCSNA
+1206 ETVSSQHRIICSRVIH
-1219 LKQLRNIPGINIK
+1219 QLSTVPGIKLK

>member
-1 MPKFSHLHVHS
+1 MPQFSHLHVHS

-24 AMFKKAVA
+24 AMFRKAVT
-32 DGMPG
+32 DKMPG

-43 GNMFGAYQFIAEAEK
+43 GNMFGAFQFIAEAEK
-58 INGKSGTPKIIP
+58 INGKSTAPVIKPII
-70 ILGCEFYLVEDRHRK
+70 GCEFYLVEDRHRK

-91 KDQRCHQLL
+91 KDVRYHQLL
-100 LAKNTTGYRNLV
+100 LAKNATGYRNLV

-145 TCCLAADVPRAITRK
+145 TCCLAAEVPRAIARK

-171 WLDLFGEDYYIELQR
+171 WLDLFGDDYYVELQR
-186 HDIPEQNEVNLV
+186 HDIPEQNEVNIV
-198 LQRFAAKYKVKMIA
+198 LQRFAAKYNVKMIA

-246 YGDDDAMVKGRRF
+246 YGDDDGGTKGRRF

-269 STEQMSELFADL
+269 TTDQMSQLFADL
-281 PEAIDNTNE
+281 PAAIDNTNE
-290 IVGKVE
+290 IIDKVE
-296 IIKLQRDIMLP
+296 ILQLKRDILLP
-307 NFPVPPQFVIHKTS
+307 NFPVPAEFQIHTHS
-321 IFVDR
+321 LFVDR
-326 KDAPGQQKEI
+326 KDTNGKKEI

-345 FLKYITYVGANLRYG
+345 FLKHLTLIGAKVRYG
-360 DITPHLRE
+360 EISPQIRE

-384 YFLIVSDFIKA
+384 YFLIVSDFIRA
-395 GRDMG
+395 GREMG

-415 AYCIAITNIDPMKYN
+415 AYCTGITNIDPIKYN

-457 KVIDYVVD
+457 RVIDYVVQ

-518 VLTAPLTAKDAG
+518 VLTAPLTAKDGA
-530 KSGVKSLEEK
+530 KSLEEK
-540 EDLRSEDMDNIRK
+540 EELRAEDMDNVRK
-553 IREIYNYE
+553 IREIYNFE
-561 GKDPS
+561 GNDSS
-566 LVLQKKVL
+566 LLLQKKVL

-601 TDLIPVCTAKDS
+601 TDLIPVCVAKDS

-649 MIKENHGVEIDLDTI
+649 MIEENHGVKIDLEAI
-664 PLDDVKT
+664 PLDDAPT

-739 IMEEILHETYGITVY
+739 VMEEILHETYGITVY

-799 VDNGHPEDKLNK
+799 VENGHPEDKLNK

-856 TNLGTLENLTS
+856 TNLGSVDSLTL

-873 RMGLPVL
+873 KIGLRVL
-880 GPDVNESGLNF
+880 GPDVNESDLNF
-891 SVNKNGEIR
+891 SVNKNKEIR

-912 AAESLILERNE
+912 AADSLLAERAE
-923 NGPYQTIFDFVK
+923 NGPYKNIFDFIK

-942 NKSSWEALAQGGAFD
+942 NKSSMEALAQGGAFD

-968 AKESNEDA
+968 FRESTEDT
-976 TFLEKLIRFGGS
+976 TFLEKLIRFGS
-988 FQNMQQSS
+988 SYQAMQQSS
-996 QQSLFGDLGPVEVPD
+996 QQSLFGDLGPVEIPD
-1011 LKLPDCQPWSNIE
+1011 LKLPDCNPWSNIE

-1033 GFFIS
+1033 SFFIS
-1038 GHPLDDYRFDIDT
+1038 GHPLDEYRFDMET
-1051 FCNASLKKLKVNM
+1051 FCNATIKKLKDNM
-1064 AAAANFDIYIA
+1064 EAASTRDVYIA

-1082 HEVAK
+1082 HEIAK
-1087 NGNPYGRFLLED
+1087 NGNPYGRFTLED
-1099 FDESIELALF
+1099 FDDSIELSLF

-1114 RFKHLLLDDTIVFLK
+1114 KFKHMLVDDAIVFVK
-1129 LRTALRY
+1129 LRTASRWG
-1136 NTVDQWEPRIQRIS
+1136 TTDQFEPRIQRIS

-1158 QAKSLIMQIPLDNLT
+1158 LAKGLIVQVPVDNLSEPLT
-1173 ENITPKIV
+1173 HHIV
-1181 EAIKLN
+1181 DTLQKN
-1187 KGTCKVKIEL
+1187 KGNCRVRVE
-1197 FDFVNNYRV
+1197 FYDFVNNYKV
-1206 ETISAHKVVCSNA
+1206 ETTSTKYKVLCSVA
-1219 LKQLRNIPGINIK
+1219 SKQLRKMPGINVK
-1232 VKA
+1232 VKT

>member
-24 AMFKKAVA
+24 AMFQKAVK

-37 IALTDH
+37 LAITDH
-43 GNMFGAYQFIAEAEK
+43 GNMFGAFQFIAEAEK
-58 INGKSGTPKIIP
+58 INGGPDGHKIKP

-91 KDQRCHQLL
+91 KDIRYHQLL
-100 LAKNTTGYRNLV
+100 LAKNAIGYRNLV
-112 KLASLGYIQ
+112 KLASLGFIQ

-145 TCCLAADVPRAITRK
+145 TCCLAAEVPRTIARK

-171 WLDLFGEDYYIELQR
+171 WLDIFGEDYYIELQR
-186 HDIPEQNEVNLV
+186 HDIPEQNDVNLI
-198 LQRFAAKYKVKMIA
+198 LQRFAAKYNVKMIA

-218 VEQSDFNAHDILLC
+218 VEQEDFNAHDILLC

-246 YGDDDAMVKGRRF
+246 YGDDDSIMKGRRF
-259 SFYNDQFFFK
+259 SFYNDQFFLK
-269 STEQMSELFADL
+269 NTEQMSQLFADL
-281 PEAIDNTNE
+281 PQAIDNTNE
-290 IVGKVE
+290 IVDKVE
-296 IIKLQRDIMLP
+296 ILQLKRDILLP
-307 NFPVPPQFVIHKTS
+307 NFPVPPQFLIHKSS

-326 KDAPGQQKEI
+326 KDTNGKKEI

-345 FLKYITYVGANLRYG
+345 FLKHLTYIGAQVRYG
-360 DITPHLRE
+360 EITPILRE

-400 VYIGAGRGSA
+400 VFIGAGRGSA

-457 KVIDYVVD
+457 KVIDYVVQ

-518 VLTAPLTAKDAG
+518 VLTAPLTAKDG
-530 KSGVKSLEEK
+530 PKSLEEK
-540 EDLRSEDMDNIRK
+540 EDLRTEDMDNIRK
-553 IREIYNYE
+553 IREIYNFA
-561 GKDPS
+561 GGDAS
-566 LVLQKKVL
+566 MQLQKKVL
-574 QEAEKLEGS
+574 QLAEKLEGS

-613 PLWVTQFEGN
+613 DLWVTQFEGN

-649 MIKENHGVEIDLDTI
+649 MIEENHGVKVDLDTI
-664 PLDDVKT
+664 PLDDAET

-724 IARKHGREAVSYDLP
+724 IARKHGREVVAYDLP

-785 EKLDKMKPEFIKGG
+785 EKLVKMKPEFIAGG
-799 VDNGHPEDKLNK
+799 VGNGHPEDKLNK
-811 IWTDWEDFA
+811 IWSDWEDFA

-846 PAEYMAALLT
+846 PGEYMAALLT
-856 TNLGTLENLTS
+856 TNLGSVDNLTT

-873 RMGLPVL
+873 RMGLHVL

-891 SVNKNGEIR
+891 AVNKNKEIR

-912 AAESLILERNE
+912 AADSLLIERNE
-923 NGPYQTIFDFVK
+923 NGPYQNIFDFIK

-942 NKSSWEALAQGGAFD
+942 NKSSMEALAQGGAFD
-957 SFEGLHRAQFF
+957 SFEGMHRAQFF
-968 AKESNEDA
+968 ARESTEDT

-988 FQNMQQSS
+988 FQAMQQSS

-1011 LKLPDCQPWSNIE
+1011 LKLPECHPWSNIE

-1033 GFFIS
+1033 SFFIS
-1038 GHPLDDYRFDIDT
+1038 GHPLDEYRFEIDT
-1051 FCNASLKKLKVNM
+1051 FCNISIKKLKANL
-1064 AAAANFDIYIA
+1064 AAVASHDVYIA

-1087 NGNPYGRFLLED
+1087 NGNPYGRFTLED
-1099 FDESIELALF
+1099 FDEAIELALF

-1114 RFKHLLLDDTIVFLK
+1114 KYKHLLEDDRIVFMK
-1129 LRTALRY
+1129 LRTMPRY
-1136 NTVDQWEPRIQRIS
+1136 NSPDQFEPRIQRIS
-1150 LLSDVMDE
+1150 LLSDLMDE
-1158 QAKSLIMQIPLDNLT
+1158 QAKGLVIQISYDNLSDKLT
-1173 ENITPKIV
+1173 NEIV
-1181 EAIKLN
+1181 DAIKKN
-1187 KGTCKVKIEL
+1187 KGNCKVRVEL
-1197 FDFVNNYRV
+1197 FDFVNNYKV
-1206 ETISAHKVVCSNA
+1206 ETVSSQHKVTCSKA
-1219 LKQLRNIPGINIK
+1219 IKQLSLLPGIKLK

>member
-24 AMFKKAVA
+24 AMFRKAVA

-43 GNMFGAYQFIAEAEK
+43 GNMFGAFQFIAEAEK
-58 INGKSGTPKIIP
+58 INEKHATPIIKP
-70 ILGCEFYLVEDRHRK
+70 IVGCEFYLVQDRHKRK
-85 KFGGGE
+85 FTGGE
-91 KDQRCHQLL
+91 KDVRYHQLL
-100 LAKNTTGYRNLV
+100 LAKNALGYRNLV
-112 KLASLGYIQ
+112 KLASLGFIQ

-145 TCCLAADVPRAITRK
+145 TCCLGAEVPRTISSK
-160 GEAEGEKVFKW
+160 GEAEGEKLFKW
-171 WLDLFGEDYYIELQR
+171 WLDIFGEDYYVELQR

-198 LQRFAAKYKVKMIA
+198 LQRFAAKYNVKMIA

-218 VEQSDFNAHDILLC
+218 VEQEDFNAHDILLC

-246 YGDDDAMVKGRRF
+246 YGDGDALVKGRRF

-269 STEQMSELFADL
+269 NTEQMSTLFADV
-281 PEAIDNTNE
+281 PQAIDNTNE
-290 IVGKVE
+290 IVDKVE
-296 IIKLQRDIMLP
+296 FIQLKRDILLP
-307 NFPVPPQFVIHKTS
+307 NFPVPPQFVLHKNS
-321 IFVDR
+321 IFTDR
-326 KDAPGQQKEI
+326 KDVNGQKEI

-345 FLKYITYVGANLRYG
+345 FLKHLTYIGAKVRYG
-360 DITPHLRE
+360 DITPQLRE

-415 AYCIAITNIDPMKYN
+415 AYCTAITNIDPMKYD

-457 KVIDYVVD
+457 KVIDYVVQ

-518 VLTAPLTAKDAG
+518 VLSAPLTAKDAPKNG
-530 KSGVKSLEEK
+530 EKSLEEK

-553 IREIYNYE
+553 IREIYNFA
-561 GKDPS
+561 GTDTS
-566 LVLQKKVL
+566 MLLQKKVL
-574 QEAEKLEGS
+574 QLAEKLEGS

-601 TDLIPVCTAKDS
+601 TELIPVCIAKDS

-623 VIESA
+623 IIESA

-641 TILKDALQ
+641 TILKDCLQ
-649 MIKENHGVEIDLDTI
+649 LIEENHGVKLDLDTI
-664 PLDDVKT
+664 PLDDIPT
-671 FELYQRGDTDG
+671 FELYQHGDTDG

-724 IARKHGREAVSYDLP
+724 IARKHGREVVTYDLP

-799 VDNGHPEDKLNK
+799 TENGHPEDKLNK

-856 TNLGTLENLTS
+856 TNLGNVDNLTA

-873 RMGLPVL
+873 RMGLRVL

-891 SVNKNGEIR
+891 AVNKNKEIR

-912 AAESLILERNE
+912 AADSLLTERTE
-923 NGPYQTIFDFVK
+923 NGPYSNIFDFIK

-942 NKSSWEALAQGGAFD
+942 NKSSMEALAQGGAFD
-957 SFEGLHRAQFF
+957 SFEGMHRAQFF
-968 AKESNEDA
+968 TKESNEDV

-988 FQNMQQSS
+988 FQAMQQSS
-996 QQSLFGDLGPVEVPD
+996 QQSLFGDLGPVEIPD
-1011 LKLPDCQPWSNIE
+1011 LKLPECQPWSNIE
-1024 KLKREKAIA
+1024 KLKREKNIA
-1033 GFFIS
+1033 SFFIS
-1038 GHPLDDYRFDIDT
+1038 GHPLDEYSFDINT
-1051 FCNASLKKLKVNM
+1051 FCNTTIKKLKENM
-1064 AAAANFDIYIA
+1064 AAAASRDVFIA

-1087 NGNPYGRFLLED
+1087 NGNPYGRFTLED

-1114 RFKHLLLDDTIVFLK
+1114 KFKHLLNDDAIVFVK
-1129 LRTALRY
+1129 LRSALRY
-1136 NTVDQWEPRIQRIS
+1136 GTEDQYEPRIQRIS
-1150 LLSDVMDE
+1150 LLSEIMDE
-1158 QAKSLIMQIPLDNLT
+1158 QAKAVIIQIPLDNLADT
-1173 ENITPKIV
+1173 LTNQIV
-1181 EAIKLN
+1181 DTIKKN
-1187 KGTCKVKIEL
+1187 KGNCRVRIEF

-1206 ETISAHKVVCSNA
+1206 ETVSSHHKVVCSNA
-1219 LKQLRNIPGINIK
+1219 VRQLKLINGINTK
-1232 VKA
+1232 VKI

>member
-24 AMFKKAVA
+24 AMFRKAQA

-58 INGKSGTPKIIP
+58 INGKSATPIVKP
-70 ILGCEFYLVEDRHRK
+70 ILGCEFYLVDDRHRK

-91 KDQRCHQLL
+91 KDIRYHQLL
-100 LAKNTTGYRNLV
+100 LAKNATGYKNLV

-145 TCCLAADVPRAITRK
+145 TCCLAAEVPRAISRK
-160 GEAEGEKVFKW
+160 GEAEAEKVFKW
-171 WLDLFGEDYYIELQR
+171 WLDIFGEDYYVELQR

-198 LQRFAAKYKVKMIA
+198 LQRLAAKFKVKMIA

-246 YGDDDAMVKGRRF
+246 YGDDDAMVKGTRF

-269 STEQMSELFADL
+269 NTVEMSTLFADL

-290 IVGKVE
+290 IVDKVE
-296 IIKLQRDIMLP
+296 IIKLQRDILLP
-307 NFPVPPQFVIHKTS
+307 NFPVPPEFIIHQKSLFVE
-321 IFVDR
+321 R
-326 KDAPGQQKEI
+326 KDTNGQKEI

-345 FLKYITYVGANLRYG
+345 FLKHLTYVGAKVRYG
-360 DITPHLRE
+360 DITPELRE

-384 YFLIVSDFIKA
+384 YFLIVSDFIQA
-395 GRDMG
+395 GRDMD
-400 VYIGAGRGSA
+400 VFIGAGRGSA

-415 AYCIAITNIDPMKYN
+415 AYCIAITNIDPMKYD

-457 KVIDYVVD
+457 KVIDYVVK

-475 VTYGTMAAKSSIK
+475 ITYGTMAAKSSIK
-488 DVARVLD
+488 DVARVMD

-511 PGIKLKR
+511 AGIKLKR
-518 VLTAPLTAKDAG
+518 VLTAPITAKEG
-530 KSGVKSLEEK
+530 PKSLEEK
-540 EDLRSEDMDNIRK
+540 DELRSEDLDNVRK
-553 IREIYNYE
+553 IRAIYNFE
-561 GKDPS
+561 GSDES
-566 LVLQKKVL
+566 MLLQKKVL

-601 TDLIPVCTAKDS
+601 TDLIPVCVAKDS
-613 PLWVTQFEGN
+613 ELWVTQFDGN

-641 TILKDALQ
+641 TILKDALV
-649 MIKENHGVEIDLDTI
+649 MIKENHGISIDIDTI
-664 PLDDVKT
+664 PLDDAET
-671 FELYQRGDTDG
+671 FGLYQRGDTDG

-739 IMEEILHETYGITVY
+739 IMEEILRETYGITVY

-763 KLAGFSKGKADE
+763 KLADFSKGRADE
-775 LRKVMGKKIR
+775 LRKAMGKKIR
-785 EKLDKMKPEFIKGG
+785 EKLDKLKPEFISGG
-799 VDNGHPEDKLNK
+799 VANGHPEDKLNK
-811 IWTDWEDFA
+811 IWLDWEDFA

-829 TCYAYIAY
+829 TCYAFLAY

-856 TNLGTLENLTS
+856 ANLGTVDNLTM

-873 RMGLPVL
+873 RMGLRVL

-891 SVNKNGEIR
+891 AVNPNKEIR

-912 AAESLILERNE
+912 AADSLLAELKE
-923 NGPYQTIFDFVK
+923 NGPYTSIFDFVK

-942 NKSSWEALAQGGAFD
+942 NKSSMEALAQGGAFD
-957 SFEGLHRAQFF
+957 SFEGMHRAQFF
-968 AKESNEDA
+968 AKETNDDA
-976 TFLEKLIRFGGS
+976 TFLEKLVRFGNS
-988 FQNMQQSS
+988 YQSMQQSS
-996 QQSLFGDLGPVEVPD
+996 QQSLFGDLGPVDVPD
-1011 LKLPDCQPWSNIE
+1011 LKLPECKPWSNLE

-1033 GFFIS
+1033 SFFIS
-1038 GHPLDDYRFDIDT
+1038 GHPLDEYRFDIDT
-1051 FCNASLKKLKVNM
+1051 FCNTTIKKLKPNM
-1064 AAAANFDIYIA
+1064 AAAASHDIYIA
-1075 GIVSKVR
+1075 GIISKVR
-1082 HEVAK
+1082 HEIAK
-1087 NGNPYGRFLLED
+1087 NGNPYGRFVLED
-1099 FDESIELALF
+1099 FDESMEISLF

-1114 RFKHLLLDDTIVFLK
+1114 KFKHLLVEDTIVFVK

-1136 NTVDQWEPRIQRIS
+1136 KTEDQYEPRIQRMS

-1158 QAKSLIMQIPLDNLT
+1158 QAKALTLQIPVENLS
-1173 ENITPKIV
+1173 ENTVRQVV
-1181 EAIKLN
+1181 EALKDS
-1187 KGTCKVKIEL
+1187 KGNCKVRVEML
-1197 FDFVNNYRV
+1197 DFVNNYRV
-1206 ETISAHKVVCSNA
+1206 DLVSAKHRVLCSKAVNS
-1219 LKQLRNIPGINIK
+1219 LIPIKGINIK

>member
-12 QYSLLDGAAEIP
+12 QYSLLDGAADIP
-24 AMFKKAVA
+24 AMFSKAVA

-43 GNMFGAYQFIAEAEK
+43 GNMFGAFQFIAEAEK
-58 INGKSGTPKIIP
+58 INGKKTVPTIKP

-91 KDQRCHQLL
+91 KDIRYHQLL
-100 LAKNTTGYRNLV
+100 LAKNALGYRNLV
-112 KLASLGYIQ
+112 KLASLGFIQ
-121 GMYGKYPRI
+121 GVYGKYPRI

-145 TCCLAADVPRAITRK
+145 TCCLAAEVPRTISRK

-171 WLDLFGEDYYIELQR
+171 WLDIFGEDYYVELQR
-186 HDIPEQNEVNLV
+186 HEIPEQNEVNLV
-198 LQRFAAKYKVKMIA
+198 LQRFAAKHGVKMIA

-218 VEQSDFNAHDILLC
+218 VEQTDFNAHDILLC
-232 VNTGEKQSTPTFRE
+232 VNTGQKQSTPTFRE
-246 YGDDDAMVKGRRF
+246 YGDDDAMVKGTRF

-269 STEQMSELFADL
+269 NTNQMSQLFADL

-290 IVGKVE
+290 IVDKVE
-296 IIKLQRDIMLP
+296 IIQLKRDILLP
-307 NFPVPPQFVIHKTS
+307 NFPVPPDFLIHHTS

-326 KDAPGQQKEI
+326 KDIVGQKEI
-336 TADVRNQWE
+336 TADARNQWE
-345 FLKYITYVGANLRYG
+345 FLKHLTYIGANVRYG
-360 DITPHLRE
+360 EITPEIRE

-384 YFLIVSDFIKA
+384 YFLIVSDFIQA
-395 GRDMG
+395 GRAMG
-400 VYIGAGRGSA
+400 VFIGAGRGSA

-415 AYCIAITNIDPMKYN
+415 AYCIAITNIEPLKYN

-457 KVIDYVVD
+457 KVIDYVVQ

-495 LDLSI
+495 LDLSF

-518 VLTAPLTAKDAG
+518 VLTAPLTPKDG
-530 KSGVKSLEEK
+530 KNSLEEK
-540 EDLRSEDMDNIRK
+540 EDLRSEDMDNVRK
-553 IREIYNYE
+553 IREIYNFT
-561 GKDPS
+561 GTDAS
-566 LVLQKKVL
+566 LLLQKKVL

-613 PLWVTQFEGN
+613 DLWVTQFEGN
-623 VIESA
+623 IIESA

-649 MIKENHGVEIDLDTI
+649 MIEENHNEKIDIDTI
-664 PLDDVKT
+664 PLDDAAT
-671 FELYQRGDTDG
+671 FELYQKGETDG

-739 IMEEILHETYGITVY
+739 IMEEILRETYGITVY

-785 EKLDKMKPEFIKGG
+785 EKLDKMKPEFITGG
-799 VDNGHPEDKLNK
+799 AANGHPEDKLNK

-846 PAEYMAALLT
+846 PSEYMAALLT
-856 TNLGTLENLTS
+856 ANLSTVDNLTA

-873 RMGLPVL
+873 RMGLVVS

-891 SVNKNGEIR
+891 SVNKNKEIR

-912 AAESLILERNE
+912 AADSLILERTE
-923 NGPYQTIFDFVK
+923 NGPYLNIFDFVK

-942 NKSSWEALAQGGAFD
+942 NKSSLEALAQGGAFD
-957 SFEGLHRAQFF
+957 SFEGMHRAQFF
-968 AKESNEDA
+968 ARESTEDT

-988 FQNMQQSS
+988 FQAMLQSS

-1011 LKLPDCQPWSNIE
+1011 LRIPDCQPWSNIE

-1033 GFFIS
+1033 SFFIS
-1038 GHPLDDYRFDIDT
+1038 GHPLDEYRFDIDT
-1051 FCNASLKKLKVNM
+1051 FCNTSIKKLKANM
-1064 AAAANFDIYIA
+1064 AAATSHDTFIS

-1082 HEVAK
+1082 HEIAK
-1087 NGNPYGRFLLED
+1087 NGNPYGRFVLED

-1114 RFKHLLLDDTIVFLK
+1114 KYKHLLLDDAIVFIR

-1136 NTVDQWEPRIQRIS
+1136 NTVDQFEPRILRIS

-1158 QAKSLIMQIPLDNLT
+1158 LARALTVQIPVENLT
-1173 ENITPKIV
+1173 ESVTKRIV
-1181 EAIKLN
+1181 EMAKTN
-1187 KGTCKVKIEL
+1187 KGTCKLRIEL
-1197 FDFVNNYRV
+1197 LDFVNNYKIEMV
-1206 ETISAHKVVCSNA
+1206 STQYKVTCSNA
-1219 LKQLRNIPGINIK
+1219 VKQLKLIPGVNLKIK
-1232 VKA
+1232 T

>member
-24 AMFKKAVA
+24 AMFNKAVA
-32 DGMPG
+32 DNMPG

-43 GNMFGAYQFIAEAEK
+43 GNMFGAFQFIAEAEK
-58 INGKSGTPKIIP
+58 INGKSATPKIKP
-70 ILGCEFYLVEDRHRK
+70 ILGCEFYLVEDRHKRK
-85 KFGGGE
+85 FTGGE
-91 KDQRCHQLL
+91 KDQRYHQLL
-100 LAKNTTGYRNLV
+100 LAKNATGYKNLV

-121 GMYGKYPRI
+121 GLYGKYPRI

-145 TCCLAADVPRAITRK
+145 TCCLAADVPRTILRK

-171 WLDLFGEDYYIELQR
+171 WLDIFGDDYYVELQR

-198 LQRFAAKYKVKMIA
+198 LQRFAAKYNVKMIA

-246 YGDDDAMVKGRRF
+246 YGDDDTIVKGRRF

-269 STEQMSELFADL
+269 STAQMETLFADL

-290 IVGKVE
+290 IVDKVE
-296 IIKLQRDIMLP
+296 IIRLQRDILLP
-307 NFPVPPQFVIHKTS
+307 NFPVPPEFNTHKTS
-321 IFVDR
+321 LFLER
-326 KDAPGQQKEI
+326 KDAQGNKEI

-345 FLKYITYVGANLRYG
+345 FLRHLTYIGAKVRYG
-360 DITPHLRE
+360 EITPQLRE

-384 YFLIVSDFIKA
+384 YFLIVSDFIRA

-415 AYCIAITNIDPMKYN
+415 AYCTAITNIDPMKYN

-457 KVIDYVVD
+457 KVIDYVVQ

-488 DVARVLD
+488 DVARVMD

-518 VLTAPLTAKDAG
+518 VLTAPLTAKDG
-530 KSGVKSLEEK
+530 PKSLEEK

-553 IREIYNYE
+553 IREIYNFE
-561 GKDPS
+561 GSDTS
-566 LVLQKKVL
+566 LQLQKKVL

-613 PLWVTQFEGN
+613 DLWVTQFEGGI
-623 VIESA
+623 IESA

-649 MIKENHGVEIDLDTI
+649 MIEENHGVKIDLDTI
-664 PLDDVKT
+664 PLDDIKT
-671 FELYQRGDTDG
+671 FELYQRGETDG

-739 IMEEILHETYGITVY
+739 AMEEILHETYGITVY

-799 VDNGHPEDKLNK
+799 TENGHPEDKLNK

-856 TNLGTLENLTS
+856 SNLGTVDNLTV

-873 RMGLPVL
+873 KMGLNVL

-891 SVNKNGEIR
+891 SVNKNQEIR

-912 AAESLILERNE
+912 AADSLLIERNE
-923 NGPYQTIFDFVK
+923 NGPYTSIFDFVK

-942 NKSSWEALAQGGAFD
+942 NKSSIEALAQGGAFD
-957 SFEGLHRAQFF
+957 SFEGMHRAQFF
-968 AKESNEDA
+968 ARESSEDT

-1011 LKLPDCQPWSNIE
+1011 LKLPDCHPWSNIE

-1033 GFFIS
+1033 SFFIS
-1038 GHPLDDYRFDIDT
+1038 GHPLDEYDFDIKT
-1051 FCNASLKKLKVNM
+1051 FCNASIKKLKENM
-1064 AAAANFDIYIA
+1064 AAAASRDVYIA
-1075 GIVSKVR
+1075 GIISKVR
-1082 HEVAK
+1082 HEIAK

-1099 FDESIELALF
+1099 FDDGIELAMF

-1114 RFKHLLLDDTIVFLK
+1114 KFKHMLVDDTIVFVK

-1136 NTVDQWEPRIQRIS
+1136 GTADQFEPRIQRIS
-1150 LLSDVMDE
+1150 LLHDIMDE
-1158 QAKSLIMQIPLDNLT
+1158 MAKSLTIQIALDNLT
-1173 ENITPKIV
+1173 DNLTHNLIDS
-1181 EAIKLN
+1181 IKRN
-1187 KGTCKVKIEL
+1187 KGNCKVKIEMV
-1197 FDFVNNYRV
+1197 DFVNNYKV
-1206 ETISAHKVVCSNA
+1206 ETVASQHKVQCSKA
-1219 LKQLRNIPGINIK
+1219 IRQLKLIPGLNLK